1 MTRFRLPLVIVLTAS
16 LAAPAWSQEESA
28 EAPAEAAAAE
38 ESVETP
44 PAPPAP
50 KKQRVVSDN
59 LAAALA
65 DTMPAYNPP
74 APEPEKSEEEIA
86 EYERK
91 NNIIRLP
98 QVVVEGERPPIF
110 TEREVNTDKGLE
122 QIAVQR
128 YFGGAAQAMNTVA
141 IPIVGKSNEAL
152 AMEMWEEDERLRQM
166 KDFNDR
172 ADMEET
178 LGEEEDAEETR
189 EMIREATHRHGGPA
203 DSVLHRDNTRE

>member
-1 MTRFRLPLVIVLTAS
+1 MTRFRPLLASMLALSLTLS
-16 LAAPAWSQEESA
+16 AWGQEESA
-28 EAPAEAAAAE
+28 EAAAPEEAA
-38 ESVETP
+38 ETP
-44 PAPPAP
+44 PPPPAP

-74 APEPEKSEEEIA
+74 EPEPEKSEEEIA
-86 EYERK
+86 AYERK

-98 QVVVEGERPPIF
+98 KVVVEGERPPIF

-203 DSVLHRDNTRE
+203 DSVLHRDNTRD